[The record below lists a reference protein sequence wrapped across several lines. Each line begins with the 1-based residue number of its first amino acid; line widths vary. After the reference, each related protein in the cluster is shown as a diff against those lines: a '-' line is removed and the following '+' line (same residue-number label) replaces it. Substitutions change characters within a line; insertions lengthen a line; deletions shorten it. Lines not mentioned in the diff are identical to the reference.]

1 MSYTGSLL
9 NFISSSTSPYH
20 TVFTAQDYLIKND
33 FEELSLDNDWKIE
46 LEKKYFVKIYDSTLI
61 AFIPHQ
67 ARRDGMRIA
76 VSHTDFPCLKIK
88 PKAQI
93 IQDKYGKLNVEVY
106 GGMILNTWLDRPLS
120 LAGKVALK
128 GDDVFYS

>member
-46 LEKKYFVKIYDSTLI
+46 LEKKYFVKYMILHLLLLY
-61 AFIPHQ
+61 
-67 ARRDGMRIA
+67 R
-76 VSHTDFPCLKIK
+76 IK
-88 PKAQI
+88 PCVMVCVSPYHI
-93 IQDKYGKLNVEVY
+93 RIFLV
-106 GGMILNTWLDRPLS
+106 
-120 LAGKVALK
+120 
-128 GDDVFYS
+128 